1 MSSSITPSTL
11 ASPRR
16 RARIG
21 GKEKTRVSARVSLPR
36 RKVHPRGV
44 NTEKIPMDP
53 NGHKAN
59 NQEITGMLDVV
70 LDKARH
76 FAGTAFDGEIRLCR
90 NARGAPD
97 GTFQNDSS
105 RCRMARGSAQRLPVF
120 GTHGLF
126 EFLAEGLPDDCAIA
140 TGQLRPD
147 LPDRVQIAAK
157 KLLDRAPGAI
167 ARSGENFIYTARAG
181 FILLDFDTKGMPPAI
196 KQKIE
201 ALGGFPNAIESVCP
215 AFGKAGSILRSSTSS
230 GIYNTATGEHHPDSG
245 GLHVYVWVR
254 DVSDA
259 KRFLYRLHD
268 RLWLAP
274 VGCDRRGG
282 RRVSRGRCG

>member
-1 MSSSITPSTL
+1 
-11 ASPRR
+11 
-16 RARIG
+16 
-21 GKEKTRVSARVSLPR
+21 
-36 RKVHPRGV
+36 
-44 NTEKIPMDP
+44 MDP
-53 NGHKAN
+53 NGHEAN
-59 NQEITGMLDVV
+59 YQEITGV

-76 FAGTAFDGEIRLCR
+76 FTGTPFDCEITLFR
-90 NARGAPD
+90 NARGSLTKRIHRAPD
-97 GTFQNDSS
+97 GTFHNDSS

-126 EFLAEGLPDDCAIA
+126 ELLAEGLPDDCAIA

-201 ALGGFPNAIESVCP
+201 AIGDFPNGIESVCP
-215 AFGKAGSILRSSTSS
+215 AFGKAGSILRRSTSS
-230 GIYNTATGEHHPDSG
+230 GIYNTATGEHRPDSG

-268 RLWLAP
+268 RLWLADFGWTRP
-274 VGCDRRGG
+274 AGARIGGFRRRAGL
-282 RRVSRGRCG
+282 RRPLNLSRNGTATFQTRVFPLVSTVSTVLE